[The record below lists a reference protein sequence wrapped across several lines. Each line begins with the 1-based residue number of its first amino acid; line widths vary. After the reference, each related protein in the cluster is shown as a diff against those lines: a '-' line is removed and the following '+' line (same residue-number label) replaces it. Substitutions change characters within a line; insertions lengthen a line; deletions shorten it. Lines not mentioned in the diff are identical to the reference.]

1 MNKIVR
7 VYLSGGMEY
16 AHEEGF
22 HWRKEIELW
31 LESTLGHKAFNPNT
45 ESSKFFKQNYPD
57 INFREIKYNDSNL
70 YKKIV
75 QQLVDIDIKEI
86 ANHSDYVI
94 CFWDESAAK
103 GAGTKG
109 EITIARY
116 FNKPVYLVSSFPFST
131 IPGWII
137 GCSTKI
143 FGSFDELKSYLLN
156 IYQKNQ
162 I

>member
-1 MNKIVR
+1 MK

-22 HWRKEIELW
+22 QWRKEIESW
-31 LESTLGHKAFNPNT
+31 LESTLGHKAFNPNI

-57 INFREIKYNDSNL
+57 INFREIKHNNISL
-70 YKKIV
+70 YQTIV

-86 ANHSDYVI
+86 ANHTDYVI

-116 FNKPVYLVSSFPFST
+116 FNKPVYLVSSFPLSS
-131 IPGWII
+131 IPGWVI
-137 GCSTKI
+137 GCSTQI
-143 FGSFDELKSYLLN
+143 FKSFDELKSFLLN
-156 IYQKNQ
+156 IYPPKR